1 MARSKKQ
8 QSRKSKKG
16 GTTTSDSASAPAAPA
31 AAPAATAATTAPAAP
46 AFDSATKK
54 QQLNDRL
61 SKITPGFM
69 SFLKFTKTALD
80 DKAATSL
87 AAAKTAV
94 DAVTDETTYNTADAA
109 VKKAEDDFKAA
120 NPTAAAT
127 PATVGGKRKSQKK
140 AQKKSRKSRRR

>member
-16 GTTTSDSASAPAAPA
+16 GTTTPAPAAPA
-31 AAPAATAATTAPAAP
+31 APAPAATAPAATAPAS
-46 AFDSATKK
+46 FDSATKK

-69 SFLKFTKTALD
+69 SLLKFTKTALD

-109 VKKAEDDFKAA
+109 VKQAEDDFKAA
-120 NPTAAAT
+120 NPTAAT
-127 PATVGGKRKSQKK
+127 PATTPAAVGGKRKSQKK

>member
-16 GTTTSDSASAPAAPA
+16 GTTTPAPAAPA
-31 AAPAATAATTAPAAP
+31 APAAPTAAPTAAPAATAPAS
-46 AFDSATKK
+46 FDSATKK

-94 DAVTDETTYNTADAA
+94 DAVTDETTHNTADAA
-109 VKKAEDDFKAA
+109 VKQAEDDFKAA
-120 NPTAAAT
+120 NPTAAT

>member
-16 GTTTSDSASAPAAPA
+16 GTTTPAPAAPA
-31 AAPAATAATTAPAAP
+31 APAA
-46 AFDSATKK
+46 KK
-54 QQLNDRL
+54 QELNDRL

-94 DAVTDETTYNTADAA
+94 DAVTDETTHNTADAA
-109 VKKAEDDFKAA
+109 VKQAEDDFKAA
-120 NPTAAAT
+120 NPTAAT